1 MDRHSMPGDPRGDD
15 LSAPPFRT
23 RPPARH
29 PGTVIVTDLL
39 SHDLVVATIRLAVAL
54 LVGAVV
60 GYERERA
67 HKPAGLR
74 TLALV
79 SVGSCLFALLSL
91 ELIEDW
97 QSFENLRLDPI
108 RIVAGLI
115 GGIGFLGAGTII
127 ESRGSVE
134 GITTAATI
142 WTTGALGLACGAGSW
157 ALAII
162 GAVFALFILRGLGI
176 AEQKLLSIGD
186 DDSG

>member
-1 MDRHSMPGDPRGDD
+1 M
-15 LSAPPFRT
+15 
-23 RPPARH
+23 
-29 PGTVIVTDLL
+29 TDLVPHEL
-39 SHDLVVATIRLAVAL
+39 MVSTGRLAVAL
-54 LVGAVV
+54 LVGAVI

-91 ELIEDW
+91 ELIDDW
-97 QSFENLRLDPI
+97 QSFDNLNLDPI

-127 ESRGSVE
+127 ESRGTVE

-157 ALAII
+157 ALALI
-162 GAVFALFILRGLGI
+162 GCVFALFILRGLGL
-176 AEQKLLSIGD
+176 AEQKLLGGED
-186 DDSG
+186 DAG